1 MNVVIDFDSTIIQA
15 ESLDILAA
23 VCNRSETIQE
33 EIKHITNLGMIGNI
47 SIQESLSQR
56 VKLINASLSD
66 LNELIVRLN
75 SSISPSID
83 ALIEMKS
90 IFPKNCYIVS
100 GGFLEYIVP
109 VCKHIGFLE
118 SNIIANQF
126 VLNDDKIVDFNRNLP
141 ISQNKGKALAINA
154 LNLSRP
160 IYMIGDGYTDLEAKL
175 ESAVDYFMGYTET
188 VYRDSIVERADAVC
202 SDFYEVVKWIQDND

>member
-1 MNVVIDFDSTIIQA
+1 MNLVIDFDSTIIQA

-33 EIKHITNLGMIGNI
+33 EIKHITNLGMNGEI

-56 VKLINASLSD
+56 VKLINASQSD

-75 SSISPSID
+75 SVVSPSID

-90 IFPKNCYIVS
+90 IFPKKCYVVS
-100 GGFLEYIVP
+100 GGFLEYIIP
-109 VCKHIGFLE
+109 VCKRIGFLE
-118 SNIIANQF
+118 ANIIANQF
-126 VLNDDKIVDFNRNLP
+126 MVKDNKIIDFNRNLP
-141 ISQNKGKALAINA
+141 ISQNMGKAVAINA

-160 IYMIGDGYTDLEAKL
+160 IYMIGDGYTDLETKL
-175 ESAVDYFMGYTET
+175 EGAVDYFIGYTET
-188 VYRDSIVERADAVC
+188 IYRNNIVERADAVC
-202 SDFYEVVKWIQDND
+202 NDFYEVVKWIQDND